1 MSKWELWAD
10 TGLKLTREWQNNDAT
25 PSSEAAAPTAV
36 YYEDNVYFFKL
47 VAQSSL
53 PVGCFYMTVDAEGKR
68 SSYKYVNDV
77 LTTSSPRC
85 VVHDGTLY
93 IFYFGKDT
101 SDSHFSFSEFNEDS
115 GTFSAAVQCPLYQKL
130 SRDQILAAVSFRGE
144 LHVFGVYLDE
154 PHGIYRVQGH
164 LGQRALDGQFDWTP
178 LPVPGVTAA
187 APPLPV
193 GAIVD
198 QDRLLLFV
206 LNEQQEMQMTTYDG
220 ETWTSPIP
228 VDGAPRS
235 GTGSGLALHRNLL
248 QLVYTRRDKV
258 IQLQPIEPQIPTDP
272 VDAVSTAY
280 RMHCNRNTWSPETS
294 CSLDPQ
300 MNIQYTPAAATHLST
315 DTLYILTRT

>member
-10 TGLKLTREWQNNDAT
+10 TGLKLTREWQNNDVT
-25 PSSEAAAPTAV
+25 PSSEAVAPTAV

-47 VAQSSL
+47 VAQSSIA
-53 PVGCFYMTVDAEGKR
+53 VGSYYMTVDANGKR

-101 SDSHFSFSEFNEDS
+101 SDSHFSFSEFDKDNE
-115 GTFSAAVQCPLYQKL
+115 TFSAPVQCPLYQKL
-130 SRDQILAAVSFRGE
+130 GRDQILAAVSFRGE

-154 PHGIYRVQGH
+154 PHGTYRVQGH
-164 LGQRALDGQFDWTP
+164 LGQRALDGQIDWTP

-187 APPLPV
+187 APPFPV

-198 QDRLLLFV
+198 QARLLLFV
-206 LNEQQEMQMTTYDG
+206 LNEQQGMQVVEFDG
-220 ETWTSPIP
+220 ETWTSPVL
-228 VDGAPRS
+228 VDGAPRL
-235 GTGSGLALHRNLL
+235 GTGSGLAVHRNLL
-248 QLVYTRRDKV
+248 QLVYTRRDKAV
-258 IQLQPIEPQIPTDP
+258 RLFPEKLQDP
-272 VDAVSTAY
+272 PDSSDAVSTAY
-280 RMHCNRNTWSPETS
+280 RMLYNRNTWSPETA
-294 CSLDPQ
+294 CSLEPQ
-300 MNIQYTPAAATHLST
+300 MNIQYTPALATHLST